1 MKNFPEM
8 KLLLTIFPRV
18 LANRD
23 WRLLDYAELEV
34 TEAMLI
40 QQVADQL
47 QTWQQAT
54 GRTEIT
60 DGQIERAV
68 VNAYCQLLHRAIGLA
83 RTAAQERAF
92 TELWAY
98 VTPLIGRVLRDD
110 QRTAICANEVLFTL
124 WRKRGEVQD
133 PGCFLS
139 YAAMIA
145 GRAALAMAQAPGREV
160 SFSDIFGDGDDEE
173 DERAEWPD
181 ASTAANFRR
190 VEDQEQ
196 IEQLAGVIR
205 RCLRKMRAGAEV
217 VIRLVLLEETVIEVA
232 TALKRS
238 AANIHLIKFRALRKL
253 EKCRDLLAALGQPSD
268 EPIGGGV

>member
-1 MKNFPEM
+1 MDIVPNDEQ
-8 KLLLTIFPRV
+8 LLRILRRV

-23 WRLLDYAELEV
+23 WRLPSFPELGV
-34 TEAMLI
+34 TEAEIVRQMTVL
-40 QQVADQL
+40 L

-54 GRTEIT
+54 GRAEIS
-60 DGQIERAV
+60 DELIERAV
-68 VNAYCQLLHRAIGLA
+68 VNVYCRLLHRAMGLERA
-83 RTAAQERAF
+83 AAQERAF
-92 TELWAY
+92 AELWTY

-124 WRKRGEVQD
+124 WRKRGAVQD

-145 GRAALAMAQAPGREV
+145 GRAALAMAQVPGREV

-217 VIRLVLLEETVIEVA
+217 VIRLVLLEETVIEAA

-253 EKCRDLLAALGQPSD
+253 EKCRDLLAALGQPSN
-268 EPIGGGV
+268 ERVGGGV

>member
-1 MKNFPEM
+1 MDTENKFQR
-8 KLLLTIFPRV
+8 LLVILRRV

-23 WRLLDYAELEV
+23 WRLLNFPELGV
-34 TEAMLI
+34 TEAEAVRQMAVL
-40 QQVADQL
+40 L
-47 QTWQQAT
+47 QTWQREA

-60 DGQIERAV
+60 DELIERAV
-68 VNAYCQLLHRAIGLA
+68 VNAYCQLLHRAVGLA
-83 RTAAQERAF
+83 HTAAQERAF
-92 TELWAY
+92 AELWAY

-124 WRKRGEVQD
+124 WRRRGAVQD

-160 SFSDIFGDGDDEE
+160 SFSDLFGDGDDAE

-196 IEQLAGVIR
+196 IEQLAGLIR
-205 RCLRKMRAGAEV
+205 GCLRKMRAGAEV
-217 VIRLVLLEETVIEVA
+217 VIRLVLLEETVSEA
-232 TALKRS
+232 AMALKRS
-238 AANIHLIKFRALRKL
+238 AANIHLIKFRALHKL
-253 EKCRDLLAALGQPSD
+253 KKCPDLLTALGQPSN